1 MREKKSDRKSVQWG
15 WGLEDYI
22 FLCVSFDSRLC
33 RPDRRDHITVWW
45 NRKRENVERKR
56 KRREAGSGRRN
67 EEAEEK

>member
-1 MREKKSDRKSVQWG
+1 MTERACSGGGASKT
-15 WGLEDYI
+15 I

-33 RPDRRDHITVWW
+33 RPDRRDHITVWR